1 MGKPMNTPKK
11 RKKEDIA
18 KLEALASGTGYD
30 NAALGLAYLRFQQLL
45 TFNLTT
51 YAILE
56 RRKLEGENVNDIL
69 DDMILAANK

>member
-1 MGKPMNTPKK
+1 MGKPMNAPKK

-18 KLEALASGTGYD
+18 KLEALASSTGYD
-30 NAALGLAYLRFQQLL
+30 NALLGLYYLRFQQLL

-69 DDMILAANK
+69 DDMILAAKK

>member
-1 MGKPMNTPKK
+1 MNTPKK

-56 RRKLEGENVNDIL
+56 RRKPEGENVNDIL

>member
-1 MGKPMNTPKK
+1 MGKPMSAPKK

-18 KLEALASGTGYD
+18 KLEALANSTGYD
-30 NAALGLAYLRFQQLL
+30 VSVLGLSYLRFQQLL